1 MSAIGYTYL
10 LTLPG
15 ITAFPPRRPAVVK
28 PVTRIESTPTF
39 LAVPRQVAPTSEN
52 PLDHLLFA
60 LKHEGV
66 NMQILAQALKRID
79 PADLLAAI
87 RSASGGIYIRK
98 ACYLW
103 EQFTGGKLEDLPA
116 ITGASTDLFD
126 PKRYVTGAS
135 QRSARWRV
143 NFNGI
148 GTPRYC
154 ATVERTE
161 QIEAALNEDLLNR
174 VNEYLGRLNPGIL
187 DRTLQWAYLS
197 ETQDSFAIEREA
209 PSEDRAHSFVRLL
222 QQAHDRRPLTED
234 YLAELQSATISNPYD
249 KAYAFRSEQNWLGS
263 SGTGAT
269 GVTYIPPPP
278 DLARELMGELM
289 AYANDAGKEVDP
301 IVAASVISFG
311 FVFLH
316 PFMDGNGRLS
326 RFLFHQTLCQSGR
339 LADGLVLPVSVAIKK
354 HEADYLHALQ
364 DYSKQARQR
373 WRVIWLDA
381 EKYDFKFTAD
391 DSIYRYWDATP
402 AVEFGLRM
410 AEEALE
416 LVLKQEIEFID
427 RYDRIWKVVNER
439 YDVRS
444 SDLSQLIVMCLKNNN
459 IVSKKRRDKF
469 GPRVPEAVFNLIESM
484 AQEAAQ
490 ESAGGES

>member
-1 MSAIGYTYL
+1 VSAIGYAFL

-15 ITAFPPRRPAVVK
+15 ITAFPPRQPAVVK

-39 LAVPRQVAPTSEN
+39 LAVPRHVAPTSDN

-66 NMQILAQALKRID
+66 NMQILAQTLKRIE
-79 PADLLAAI
+79 PADLLAAV
-87 RSASGGIYIRK
+87 RSAPGGIYIRK

-103 EQFTGGKLEDLPA
+103 ELFTEGKLEDLPT
-116 ITGASTDLFD
+116 ITGAATDLFE

-135 QRSARWRV
+135 RRNARWRV

-148 GTPRYC
+148 GTPHYC

-161 QIEAALNEDLLNR
+161 QVEAGLAEDLLNR
-174 VNEYLGRLNPGIL
+174 VNEFLGSLNAGIL

-209 PSEDRAHSFVRLL
+209 PSEDKAHSFVRLL

-234 YLAELQSATISNPYD
+234 YLAELQSATISNPFD
-249 KAYAFRSEQNWLGS
+249 KAYAFRGEQNWLGS
-263 SGTGAT
+263 SGSGAA

-289 AYANDAGKEVDP
+289 AFANDAGKEVDP
-301 IVAASVISFG
+301 LVAASVISFG

-326 RFLFHQTLCQSGR
+326 RFLFHQTLCQSGQ

-354 HEADYLHALQ
+354 HEADYLRALQ
-364 DYSKQARQR
+364 DYSQQARQR
-373 WRVIWLDA
+373 WRVMWLDA
-381 EKYDFKFTAD
+381 EKYEFKFTAD
-391 DSIYRYWDATP
+391 DAIYRYWDATP

-410 AEEALE
+410 AREALDF
-416 LVLKQEIEFID
+416 VLKQEIEFID

-439 YDVRS
+439 FDVRN

-459 IVSKKRRDKF
+459 IMSKKRRDKF
-469 GPRVPEAVFNLIESM
+469 APRVPESVFNLIETL

-490 ESAGGES
+490 ELAEGT